1 MKARQSSVTVLYN
14 GNDITKTITD
24 YIESFQYVDHA
35 SGTADTVTLKRKVVG
50 KLDPRSGGLCRN
62 NYQTDKLEEGRR
74 QPEI

>member
-35 SGTADTVTLKRKVVG
+35 SGTADTVTLKRNN
-50 KLDPRSGGLCRN
+50 RSGKWSGSWIRV
-62 NYQTDKLEEGRR
+62 QGD
-74 QPEI
+74 